1 MTSLSTGSRSRRLN
15 NIQSWRNVQSG
26 PADALQSRPR
36 QAFCDQGRLKR
47 SPWEA
52 KGYTFFMCKERFLA
66 QRCACNVING
76 SLERNKR
83 TNLTYLT
90 MKNKCSALLDNTIVT
105 SNLPLNFDIFQKITK
120 IDINFNTVVGIEEK
134 ELTDFSKFIQ
144 TNSKNMQKPIK
155 ITRV

>member
-1 MTSLSTGSRSRRLN
+1 
-15 NIQSWRNVQSG
+15 
-26 PADALQSRPR
+26 
-36 QAFCDQGRLKR
+36 
-47 SPWEA
+47 
-52 KGYTFFMCKERFLA
+52 
-66 QRCACNVING
+66 
-76 SLERNKR
+76 
-83 TNLTYLT
+83 